1 MSTTA
6 ALVALGLLISVPAGA
21 QPTGT
26 LQELERQYEAAFE
39 ETFKDPGN
47 LDRTFRYAEL
57 AVEIGNFE
65 AAISA
70 LERMLLINPNLPRVR
85 LELGVLYFRLG
96 SYQLARTYLLR
107 ALEGDP
113 PADVRAN
120 VEKFLAEID
129 NRLSRYQVS
138 GSIYGG
144 WRVQTNANAGPT
156 STAVRANGVAAT
168 LADENTDQGDSNF
181 FVSGNVN
188 HVYDLLTQNGMVIET
203 NAIVFGSEQKDQKQ
217 LDLLF
222 LSVNSGPRAK
232 MLTSA
237 TYRPYVVGN
246 VVRLEDVPYLRSF
259 GLGIN
264 LTNQFSSTFSGEFNA
279 ERLEQSF
286 SNNGRRA
293 TVTDQDGAQT
303 EVRLR
308 GRYRYNEDVQLS
320 LGATAVDGDADRT
333 FEATREYGVSL
344 GATSAYSPRELV
356 GLPNGGSA
364 PWVTALTG
372 ARNITDYGA
381 GNPSVDT
388 NIKRFDKEWRFT
400 LVHSIQLQHALTLIA
415 TVQRTYVDSNISNF
429 SYNNSLLSVGA
440 SWRF

>member
-1 MSTTA
+1 M
-6 ALVALGLLISVPAGA
+6 ALGVLVSAPASA
-21 QPTGT
+21 QPTAT
-26 LQELERQYEAAFE
+26 LQELERQYEAAFQE
-39 ETFKDPGN
+39 IFKNPGN
-47 LDRTFRYAEL
+47 LDKTFRYAEL
-57 AVEIGNFE
+57 AVELGNFE

-107 ALEGDP
+107 ALDGDP
-113 PADVRAN
+113 PADVRTN
-120 VEKFLAEID
+120 VEKFLAEVD
-129 NRLSRYQVS
+129 KRLSRHQVS

-168 LADENTDQGDSNF
+168 LGEENTDQGDSNF
-181 FVSGNVN
+181 FLSGTLN
-188 HVYDLLTQNGMVIET
+188 HVYDLLTQSGLVIET
-203 NAIVFGSEQKDQKQ
+203 NAIAFGSEQRDQKQ

-222 LSVNSGPRAK
+222 LSVDSGPRGK
-232 MLTSA
+232 LMPNTLTNA

-246 VVRLEDVPYLRSF
+246 IVRLEDVPYLRSF
-259 GLGIN
+259 GAGIN
-264 LTNQFSSTFSGEFNA
+264 LTNQFSSSVSGELNA

-286 SNNGRRA
+286 SNNGRRG
-293 TVTDQDGAQT
+293 TVTDQDGPQT

-308 GRYRYNEDVQLS
+308 GRYLYSEKVQLNLGATVVDEDADRNFEASREYGLS
-320 LGATAVDGDADRT
+320 LGATA
-333 FEATREYGVSL
+333 
-344 GATSAYSPRELV
+344 AYSPRELV
-356 GLPNGGSA
+356 GLPLGGSA

-372 ARNITDYGA
+372 ARNVTDYGA

-388 NIKRFDKEWRFT
+388 NVKRFDKEWRLT
-400 LVHSIQLQHALTLIA
+400 LVHSVALARDLTLIGTA
-415 TVQRTYVDSNISNF
+415 QRTYVDSNLSNF